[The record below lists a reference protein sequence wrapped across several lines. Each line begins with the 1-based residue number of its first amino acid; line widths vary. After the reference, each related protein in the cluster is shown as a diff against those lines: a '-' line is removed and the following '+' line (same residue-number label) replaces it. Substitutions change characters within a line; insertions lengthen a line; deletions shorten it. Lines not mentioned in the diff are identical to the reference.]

1 MAGGQP
7 SGATTKRARGNR
19 NPSQTLPPG
28 THVGRYEIGKV
39 LRLGYAGVT
48 YRARDTT
55 RGGDV
60 ALKEYLPVDIA
71 ARRSDLKV
79 VPRLHQHGD
88 DFAWGRERFLAEA
101 RILAA
106 LAVSS
111 GGRMPGI
118 LGIDECLEANGT
130 AYVVAPLP
138 SRDTL
143 ASRLSREGP
152 LTPDQINRL
161 VPPLL
166 EGLFRAHAAGILHL
180 DIKPANIVLDD
191 QGIAY
196 LFDFDGARAALAT
209 RLPSAT
215 SATAYTAL
223 EQVTSAPTGP
233 FTDIYALAATLYES
247 ICGLA
252 PPPAIERP
260 AERLAAVPRKT
271 AKAHDPR
278 LLSAIQAGL
287 ALQPTDRP
295 ASIAAWRSMIQATT
309 AAPPPTPM
317 TATRPVEASATS
329 AAPQARPPAA
339 ARGSHRPWE
348 RWQIALAATLAF
360 AVIPAGLAGDYVAFP
375 PSSPTRP
382 PIAIADLRE
391 TPDAPAASAAL
402 SRRLAEQAER
412 HAAETAAAEA
422 AYRQMAAHE
431 AAYRDK
437 ADDDSR
443 SDAQARLAAAA
454 AAHRRIE
461 AEHAQA
467 AAAQAQAEAD
477 ARQAAAAAEA
487 TLKLSDRDRRRAQV
501 ALTSL
506 GHDTYGADGL
516 FGPRTRKMIATWQK
530 SRGAFDSGY
539 LIPEDLA
546 LLWIQAAPA
555 LARYEQQLALE
566 EQRRQ
571 EEKRLAKEAATPT
584 PETDEPTSQ

>member
-7 SGATTKRARGNR
+7 SGATTRRARGNR

-28 THVGRYEIGKV
+28 SHVGRYEIGKV

-101 RILAA
+101 RMLAA

-111 GGRMPGI
+111 GERVPGI
-118 LGIDECLEANGT
+118 LGVDECLEANGT

-166 EGLFRAHAAGILHL
+166 EGLSRAHAAGILHL

-191 QGIAY
+191 QGVAY

-215 SATAYTAL
+215 SATAYAAL

-233 FTDIYALAATLYES
+233 FTDIYALAATLYEC
-247 ICGLA
+247 ICGVA
-252 PPPAIERP
+252 PPSAMERP
-260 AERLAAVPRKT
+260 GERLVAVPRKT

-287 ALQPTDRP
+287 ALQPADRP
-295 ASIAAWRSMIQATT
+295 ASIAAWRAMMEATT
-309 AAPPPTPM
+309 AAPHPTP
-317 TATRPVEASATS
+317 TIAPKPTEALATS
-329 AAPQARPPAA
+329 VIPQARPPAA
-339 ARGSHRPWE
+339 ARGTPRSWE

-360 AVIPAGLAGDYVAFP
+360 AVIPAGVAGDYVAFP

-382 PIAIADLRE
+382 STVVATADLRE
-391 TPDAPAASAAL
+391 APDAQAVGEAL
-402 SRRLAEQAER
+402 ARRLADQVAEI
-412 HAAETAAAEA
+412 AAAEA
-422 AYRQMAAHE
+422 AYRQMAEHDAAH
-431 AAYRDK
+431 RNQV
-437 ADDDSR
+437 ADE
-443 SDAQARLAAAA
+443 AQARLAAAA
-454 AAHRRIE
+454 DAHRRIE

-516 FGPRTRKMIATWQK
+516 FGPRTRKMIAAWQK